1 MAKYA
6 ADYTQ
11 TFKTGTF
18 RPKKYTQN
26 WQFIQRQ
33 EAVSRVEWHDL
44 FWLVHSVC
52 LWDDKGP
59 PKVYSALRED
69 ILEFIKQAQE
79 RVLSH
84 QEEQALLKAY
94 IAEWRKF
101 FTQCN
106 YLPMPFGQL
115 ETALQGKTSGPVSK
129 KTSNDE
135 SVVRKLM
142 LDSWNQ
148 SIFSNIKQRLQ
159 DSAMKLVH
167 AERTGE
173 AFDSQLVSSSGLSW
187 SYLEY
192 LGDRRERVL
201 CELVFEHGG
210 QTAGLTRLK
219 SFDKN

>member
-1 MAKYA
+1 MLK
-6 ADYTQ
+6 DKQ
-11 TFKTGTF
+11 QPVFEDKWPNM
-18 RPKKYTQN
+18 RPTILKLLRQVGSPLLSVVTHSSP
-26 WQFIQRQ
+26 FPPIQ

-129 KTSNDE
+129 KTSSDE

-173 AFDSQLVSSSGLSW
+173 AFDSQLVS
-187 SYLEY
+187 EAV
-192 LGDRRERVL
+192 RT
-201 CELVFEHGG
+201 F
-210 QTAGLTRLK
+210 
-219 SFDKN
+219 